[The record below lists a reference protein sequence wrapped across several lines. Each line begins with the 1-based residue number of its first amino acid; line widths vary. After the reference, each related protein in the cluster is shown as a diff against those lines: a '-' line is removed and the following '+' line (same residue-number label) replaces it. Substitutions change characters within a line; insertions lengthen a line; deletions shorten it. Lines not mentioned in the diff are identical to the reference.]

1 MIINVVKIVTA
12 AIRYRKRE
20 IGRHTVSIIVQK
32 RHAAIQCRAQDQ
44 PVNHEGLKIHS
55 INSFTSAKMVT
66 ALSLRQRKSTTTP
79 KLQASVLKN
88 RRMSISL
95 SCFRMIVNIPAL
107 LNDFTK

>member
-1 MIINVVKIVTA
+1 MAYTNLCMLSKDLSN
-12 AIRYRKRE
+12 
-20 IGRHTVSIIVQK
+20 HTYGTSRV
-32 RHAAIQCRAQDQ
+32 
-44 PVNHEGLKIHS
+44 PGNHEGLKIHS
-55 INSFTSAKMVT
+55 INSFTSAKMAT

-88 RRMSISL
+88 RRMLISL